1 MMPSGTLPT
10 FEITARSPLTRGVC
24 SLGITNFSQLALHV
38 STMPYGRTTSDS
50 SLAVLVENCGTCSS
64 KHRLLVDVALEFQH
78 FEVNLMVGIYDMSED
93 NTPGVGVAL
102 DVAGLDSIPEAHC
115 YLKVADSRFDFT
127 GLPAGGKSPFESLVA
142 ESVVLPAQCVDNK
155 KRLHMA
161 ILRAW
166 AKQHD
171 LSVDEAWSIREACIA
186 ALSNG
191 RLQKA

>member
-10 FEITARSPLTRGVC
+10 FEITARSPLTQGVC

-50 SLAVLVENCGTCSS
+50 SLAVLVENCGTCS
-64 KHRLLVDVALEFQH
+64 
-78 FEVNLMVGIYDMSED
+78 
-93 NTPGVGVAL
+93 P
-102 DVAGLDSIPEAHC
+102 
-115 YLKVADSRFDFT
+115 
-127 GLPAGGKSPFESLVA
+127 
-142 ESVVLPAQCVDNK
+142 
-155 KRLHMA
+155 RLHMA
-161 ILRAW
+161 TLRAW